1 MGAVQA
7 KWVNNKIVVGRGEL
21 KRGEI
26 IFFEGDETPI
36 LITDVDEDGI
46 QGYLLEDTVQVSC
59 LVSK

>member
-1 MGAVQA
+1 
-7 KWVNNKIVVGRGEL
+7 VNNKIVVGRGEL